1 MFLEAKRFYNFI
13 LSEKKQR
20 EIPLHLIVPT
30 SYKDIAYLDK
40 DRNAIPYKLQVLPS
54 HFKQTLHQRMISNE
68 KTIRALVKKGL
79 QKYGSLQFKS
89 ELDCIPLKNTDWSFK
104 STRKVWIMGIKGQ
117 LLVRGV
123 DQWNGEVEF
132 ANANLL
138 KKPNGYYLKVTAY
151 IDKGKEKKQKK
162 NGKEIGLDFG
172 VKTAITTSE
181 GEKIE
186 VQVRESDQLKKLQ
199 KEMFR
204 RQKGS
209 NNRRQTIKKIN
220 KAYQKMKNKK
230 QDIANKFI
238 HKMKKYDYVVF
249 QDDDIAKW
257 HSEEGNENKGK
268 RRKVQHS
275 CLGMVKARLKMLDN
289 LVVIAKFIPTT
300 KFCRYCGSIRNDLK
314 QEDRTYEC
322 YCGHVEDRDVH
333 AAKNMLWIWKNV
345 AEHLNKLPTEYRE
358 VTLMDWNN
366 MFLGRS
372 EKITSFRM

>member
-1 MFLEAKRFYNFI
+1 
-13 LSEKKQR
+13 
-20 EIPLHLIVPT
+20 
-30 SYKDIAYLDK
+30 
-40 DRNAIPYKLQVLPS
+40 
-54 HFKQTLHQRMISNE
+54 
-68 KTIRALVKKGL
+68 
-79 QKYGSLQFKS
+79 
-89 ELDCIPLKNTDWSFK
+89 
-104 STRKVWIMGIKGQ
+104 
-117 LLVRGV
+117 
-123 DQWNGEVEF
+123 
-132 ANANLL
+132 
-138 KKPNGYYLKVTAY
+138 
-151 IDKGKEKKQKK
+151 
-162 NGKEIGLDFG
+162 
-172 VKTAITTSE
+172 
-181 GEKIE
+181 
-186 VQVRESDQLKKLQ
+186 
-199 KEMFR
+199 
-204 RQKGS
+204 
-209 NNRRQTIKKIN
+209 
-220 KAYQKMKNKK
+220 MKNKK